1 MSVKL
6 HTSFNHSDWS
16 VADPANW
23 NLWQKIAA
31 ATRGIITPG
40 NIVSCGGAILVLVGL
55 FHLTHDVT
63 LSGVL
68 LVATGRLADAIDGYI
83 ADKTQTKSLI
93 GEAIDSTMDKLVAIA
108 TLITIF
114 AYELLPLL
122 VIFIIASHTILNS
135 LIAIFGRLRKV
146 RLHPS
151 LLGKL
156 ATFMMWLTILG
167 FLTTEFLRAKT
178 DFDFIA
184 SLIYWISWLLFIV
197 FCYMAGRSTLDYSQ
211 QIALKNQ
218 KK

>member
-16 VADPANW
+16 VTNSADW

-31 ATRGIITPG
+31 ATHGIITPG
-40 NIVSCGGAILVLVGL
+40 NIVSCSGAILVLIGL

-83 ADKTQTKSLI
+83 ADKTKTKSLI

-108 TLITIF
+108 TLIIIF
-114 AYELLPLL
+114 AYELLPLV
-122 VIFIIASHTILNS
+122 VIFVIALHTITNS
-135 LIAIFGRLRKV
+135 LIAIIGRLRKA

-167 FLTTEFLRAKT
+167 FLTTEFLRAET
-178 DFDFIA
+178 SLTFVA
-184 SLIYWISWLLFIV
+184 SLIYWTSWLLFGV
-197 FCYMAGRSTLDYSQ
+197 FCYMAGKSTLDYRQ
-211 QIALKNQ
+211 QASLKNQ